1 MTDGQDP
8 MATAKVDT
16 SFDRGPPPPDEPLRD
31 VFTRLAETGKNYAE
45 AEIDRQKSRAAFVG
59 SRLQTVAI
67 LVLIA
72 LILTFGILI
81 TLMLGLV
88 IALAPLI
95 TPLGATALV
104 ALVGLTVVALLLLA
118 ARSRIRSLFPK
129 KAATPD
135 EG

>member
-1 MTDGQDP
+1 
-8 MATAKVDT
+8 MATTAKVET
-16 SFDRGPPPPDEPLRD
+16 SFGRGLPPPDEPLRD